1 MVRHQAQVARLEAY
15 LRSLDPAGGGDP
27 RFFYRAR
34 TLLREAK
41 QAEWRQGRP
50 TAEEQF
56 ARARDL
62 HRRAEELQREESFLR
77 WQNSAEGKQF
87 EKWRNSPEGKKA
99 FAEMR
104 KSDPLRTAERVEGAE
119 ETGTIYRVPG
129 EFTTSGKDYIG
140 RHNKPTPQQTRR
152 SDDGRD
158 RTQAEV
164 VDRYDPNKPMEGRIK
179 EQEQMDVRGGVQKL
193 DNRRNEIAP
202 EKWEQIKRERSDVD
216 KPQ

>member
-1 MVRHQAQVARLEAY
+1 
-15 LRSLDPAGGGDP
+15 
-27 RFFYRAR
+27 
-34 TLLREAK
+34 
-41 QAEWRQGRP
+41 
-50 TAEEQF
+50 
-56 ARARDL
+56 
-62 HRRAEELQREESFLR
+62 
-77 WQNSAEGKQF
+77 
-87 EKWRNSPEGKKA
+87 
-99 FAEMR
+99 MR

-179 EQEQMDVRGGVQKL
+179 EQEQMDVRGGVPC
-193 DNRRNEIAP
+193 RVF
-202 EKWEQIKRERSDVD
+202 VD
-216 KPQ
+216 KHDHSDAAGGGSGHCR